1 VTRRAWFI
9 VALGAVLALAG
20 ARVLISARSSTA
32 APRWLVPPGLYT
44 HAEWEQV
51 KARAV
56 RRGLDPESLR
66 FVIGGGMETQV
77 SLFTVRTRAGRPCF
91 LAISAL
97 KLSPTTCSLDKP
109 VVLFRWADRDRR
121 IVVAGF
127 ARRDVTSVAAR
138 DRLRWPVGVQL
149 MDVGNAWGF
158 VAGGEKPTVLTFR
171 AGTRVV
177 ERVTV
182 GSR

>member
-44 HAEWEQV
+44 HAEWEQL

-66 FVIGGGMETQV
+66 FVIGGGRDTQV

-97 KLSPTTCSLDKP
+97 KLFPTTCSLDKP
-109 VVLFRWADRDRR
+109 VVLFRLADRDGR

-127 ARRDVTSVAAR
+127 ARRDVTSVAVSSR
-138 DRLRWPVGVQL
+138 RSEPVGMEL
-149 MDVGNAWGF
+149 MSLGNASGF
-158 VAGGEKPTVLTFR
+158 VAGGETPTVLTIR

-177 ERVTV
+177 ERVTL
-182 GSR
+182 GAR

>member
-32 APRWLVPPGLYT
+32 APRWLVPPGLYPS
-44 HAEWEQV
+44 AEWEQV

-66 FVIGGGMETQV
+66 FVIGGGRDTQV
-77 SLFTVRTRAGRPCF
+77 SLFT
-91 LAISAL
+91 ISAL
-97 KLSPTTCSLDKP
+97 KLFPTTCSLDKP
-109 VVLFRWADRDRR
+109 VVLFRLADRDGR

-127 ARRDVTSVAAR
+127 ARRDVTSVAVSSR
-138 DRLRWPVGVQL
+138 RSEPMGMEL
-149 MDVGNAWGF
+149 MSLGNASGF
-158 VAGGEKPTVLTFR
+158 VAGGETPTVLTVR

-177 ERVTV
+177 ERVTL
-182 GSR
+182 GAR